1 MKLKKTNDHVSFY
14 YKIKFL
20 FTIYWCNLLN
30 TDFLVLQAS
39 DGGDTASTSS
49 ARKVILRSSYG
60 PLDNFIVR
68 SLSNEDKKKFHILLI
83 QLTVSCGWALHWVN
97 KPEAKELFEFLNPFL
112 KLPDRQ
118 TLGGEILKDAVSEK
132 EEAMEIALKEDP
144 VGVTLTFD
152 GWTNVKNEQLL
163 GVVIMTSE
171 GRPFVWKADD
181 ISSER
186 ETHVEVMEKTEAM
199 IADLKLKNINVCAVV
214 TDSAGAYAAAR

>member
-1 MKLKKTNDHVSFY
+1 
-14 YKIKFL
+14 
-20 FTIYWCNLLN
+20 
-30 TDFLVLQAS
+30 LQTS
-39 DGGDTASTSS
+39 DAGDTASTSS
-49 ARKVILRSSYG
+49 RKVILRSSYG

-68 SLSNEDKKKFHILLI
+68 SLSNEDKKKFQILLI
-83 QLTVSCGWALHWVN
+83 RLTVSCGWALHWVN

-132 EEAMEIALKEDP
+132 EEEMKIALKEDP
-144 VGVTLTFD
+144 IGVTLTFD

-171 GRPFVWKADD
+171 GRPYVWKADD

-186 ETHVEVMEKTEAM
+186 ETHVEVIEKTEAM
-199 IADLKLKNINVCAVV
+199 IAELKLKDINVCAVV

>member
-1 MKLKKTNDHVSFY
+1 MTV
-14 YKIKFL
+14 YK
-20 FTIYWCNLLN
+20 CNLLN
-30 TDFLVLQAS
+30 TGFLVLQTS
-39 DGGDTASTSS
+39 DAGDTASTSS
-49 ARKVILRSSYG
+49 ARKIILRSSYG

-68 SLSNEDKKKFHILLI
+68 SLSNEDKKKFQILLI
-83 QLTVSCGWALHWVN
+83 RLTVSCGWALHWVN

-112 KLPDRQ
+112 KLPDRK
-118 TLGGEILKDAVSEK
+118 TLGGEILKDAVSVE
-132 EEAMEIALKEDP
+132 EEAMKIALKEDP

-186 ETHVEVMEKTEAM
+186 ETHVEVMEKTISMLFE
-199 IADLKLKNINVCAVV
+199 LKTKNINVCAVV